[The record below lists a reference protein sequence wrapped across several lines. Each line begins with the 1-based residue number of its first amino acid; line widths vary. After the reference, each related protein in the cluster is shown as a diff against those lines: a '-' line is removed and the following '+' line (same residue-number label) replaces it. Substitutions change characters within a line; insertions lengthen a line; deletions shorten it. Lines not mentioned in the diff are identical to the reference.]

1 MLPFVMQTSGWQW
14 WADLTEGCCYCSRG
28 DGDGVD
34 TDADADEQQAVFERE
49 MPLPLRVIK
58 ATFDV
63 LLSHSE
69 LLCYFAMVLNAMVT
83 GSLLSIVYPVLA
95 FLWAML
101 SSPRPSKS
109 FWVFAITYTEVRVFQ
124 FTCTLR
130 YFLKPL
136 YVCCDVSVEVVLHKR
151 W

>member
-1 MLPFVMQTSGWQW
+1 MITLDCRHPNEV
-14 WADLTEGCCYCSRG
+14 
-28 DGDGVD
+28 DGD
-34 TDADADEQQAVFERE
+34 ADHQQAEFERE
-49 MPLPLRVIK
+49 MPLPFRVVK

-69 LLCYFAMVLNAMVT
+69 VLCYFAMVLNAMVT

-109 FWVFAITYTEVRVFQ
+109 FWVFAITYTEVCAF
-124 FTCTLR
+124 
-130 YFLKPL
+130 
-136 YVCCDVSVEVVLHKR
+136 
-151 W
+151 

>member
-1 MLPFVMQTSGWQW
+1 MF
-14 WADLTEGCCYCSRG
+14 TECWYYCRHHDEAG
-28 DGDGVD
+28 
-34 TDADADEQQAVFERE
+34 TDADHQQQVVFERE
-49 MPLPLRVIK
+49 LPLPLRLVK

-69 LLCYFAMVLNAMVT
+69 LLCYFAMVLNALVT

-109 FWVFAITYTEVRVFQ
+109 FWIFAITYTEVCAFW
-124 FTCTLR
+124 FTIYTRLQVD
-130 YFLKPL
+130 PQ
-136 YVCCDVSVEVVLHKR
+136 VSYPSP
-151 W
+151 